1 MTPVDARGF
10 TVGEHLAQIRDD
22 LAARRRDQPGPADV
36 GEPGEDDVEAG
47 DPAHRDGCSGCEDR
61 VAGEDVRAATDELRL
76 FVGGHPKNIA
86 SAATFSNRVTAG
98 VAYAFSRCR
107 LPFPHACRPF
117 VAFSFPAFALLIVLI
132 AGILIASM
140 TVARSLHK
148 SSNESFV
155 GDAIPLKAAVQDLVL
170 QMVNQQTG
178 QRGYVITA
186 NRNVLGPYYAGREA
200 TRTDLATIDRLLA
213 RHPRMASLVERARPQ
228 IASLER
234 FYGEQIALVDSGPA
248 GQVRA
253 ARRVTELGDVQFNR
267 FRATARLMLADTDK
281 FAQDAKRSQ
290 DTRYT
295 TILIFIGVVG
305 AAALLIAAGLAVW
318 TLRHTNAH
326 VEELDATRTRAEE
339 SLAGERRATA
349 EVDTLVGRFQE
360 SLLPVVG
367 VTDPRVRLATLY
379 RPGEERLQL
388 GGDFYDFLELPNG
401 SLAMLIGDVTG
412 HGPNAAAL
420 GASLRTAWRALILD
434 ETDLGELPR
443 LMQRLLGLERETE
456 ESFATACYGSVDETR
471 SSLSVVLAGHPA
483 PLLLDGDDCVAVEAP
498 IGPPLGVVDEAA
510 WRPRTIEL
518 PDRPTVVFF
527 TDGLMEGRADPGSAR
542 SARQ

>member
-1 MTPVDARGF
+1 MNRPKPVETSAVRGDF
-10 TVGEHLAQIRDD
+10 LKPRYS
-22 LAARRRDQPGPADV
+22 RRRLRFLEMSSPVSPRLQA
-36 GEPGEDDVEAG
+36 
-47 DPAHRDGCSGCEDR
+47 
-61 VAGEDVRAATDELRL
+61 VRRL
-76 FVGGHPKNIA
+76 LI
-86 SAATFSNRVTAG
+86 
-98 VAYAFSRCR
+98 
-107 LPFPHACRPF
+107 
-117 VAFSFPAFALLIVLI
+117 PAFALLIVLI

-186 NRNVLGPYYAGREA
+186 NRNVLEPYYAGREA

-248 GQVRA
+248 GQARA
-253 ARRVTELGDVQFNR
+253 AQRITELGDVQFNR

-281 FAQDAKRSQ
+281 FVQDAKRSQ

-326 VEELDATRTRAEE
+326 VEELDAARTRAEE

-367 VTDPRVRLATLY
+367 VTDPRVRLATIY

-527 TDGLMEGRADPGSAR
+527 TDGLMEGRADPGSAERFGVERIRKLLSETR
-542 SARQ
+542 SRPLDVEALDRLVNEATRANGAPLPDDVAVLAVSILDDAGSVRSSGVVRARSVTGER